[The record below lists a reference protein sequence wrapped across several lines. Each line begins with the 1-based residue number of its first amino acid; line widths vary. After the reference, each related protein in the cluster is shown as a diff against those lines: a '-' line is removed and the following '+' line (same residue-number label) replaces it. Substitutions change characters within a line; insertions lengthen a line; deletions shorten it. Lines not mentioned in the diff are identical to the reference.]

1 MSLCPQSGGRRS
13 LEDQFPSH
21 LSPPQKNIQ
30 QGVAP
35 FGAQAGSSFRIFIP
49 VPSAYSPKSLW
60 ASRWLWAAKCYLR
73 VPELGAHH
81 RSSRSTIV
89 NKGAITRRASNIL
102 ECEGWDFPCPPPT
115 ACLQPLTS
123 SSLLRS
129 PILQLLTMDTT
140 LGSWV
145 QQSCFGVYPGRL
157 NRRHWVPF
165 STLQATSPLICS
177 LLLPRMPLTS

>member
-1 MSLCPQSGGRRS
+1 MSLCPQPEGKRS

-60 ASRWLWAAKCYLR
+60 ASRWFWAARCYLQ

-89 NKGAITRRASNIL
+89 NKGAITKRASNIL

-115 ACLQPLTS
+115 AP
-123 SSLLRS
+123 SL
-129 PILQLLTMDTT
+129 
-140 LGSWV
+140 
-145 QQSCFGVYPGRL
+145 SCA
-157 NRRHWVPF
+157 HK
-165 STLQATSPLICS
+165 
-177 LLLPRMPLTS
+177 LLLDAHGRVSLSPQRGAALTWFLREGLPHFPVLRGS